1 MSMLKYQGL
10 ILKMW
15 NALAVKDRIKK
26 CAKVVEDYELQQE
39 DRQIELRMYKVRWI
53 WYHTILGIE
62 LAAVFVVL
70 VGIYLK
76 L

>member
-1 MSMLKYQGL
+1 M
-10 ILKMW
+10 
-15 NALAVKDRIKK
+15 KDRIRKW
-26 CAKVVEDYELQQE
+26 AKVVEDYELQQE
-39 DRQIELRMYKVRWI
+39 DRRIELRMYKVRWI

>member
-1 MSMLKYQGL
+1 
-10 ILKMW
+10 
-15 NALAVKDRIKK
+15 VKDRIRKW
-26 CAKVVEDYELQQE
+26 ARVVEDYELQQE

-53 WYHTILGIE
+53 WYHTVLGIE

-70 VGIYLK
+70 VGIYIK

>member
-1 MSMLKYQGL
+1 M
-10 ILKMW
+10 
-15 NALAVKDRIKK
+15 KDRLKK
-26 CAKVVEDYELQQE
+26 WAQEVEDYELQQE

-53 WYHTILGIE
+53 WYHTVLGVE

>member
-1 MSMLKYQGL
+1 M
-10 ILKMW
+10 
-15 NALAVKDRIKK
+15 KDRIRKW
-26 CAKVVEDYELQQE
+26 ARVVEDYELQQE

-53 WYHTILGIE
+53 WYHTVLGIE

-70 VGIYLK
+70 VGIYIK

>member
-1 MSMLKYQGL
+1 M
-10 ILKMW
+10 
-15 NALAVKDRIKK
+15 KDRFKRFR
-26 CAKVVEDYELQQE
+26 DMMDHYEEQQE
-39 DRQIELRMYKVRWI
+39 DRRIELRMYKVRWI
-53 WYHTILGIE
+53 WYHTVLGVE

>member
-1 MSMLKYQGL
+1 M
-10 ILKMW
+10 
-15 NALAVKDRIKK
+15 KDRIRKW
-26 CAKVVEDYELQQE
+26 AQVVEDYELQQE
-39 DRQIELRMYKVRWI
+39 DRRIELRMYKVRWI

>member
-1 MSMLKYQGL
+1 M
-10 ILKMW
+10 
-15 NALAVKDRIKK
+15 KDRLKK
-26 CAKVVEDYELQQE
+26 WAKVVEDYELQQE

-62 LAAVFVVL
+62 LAAVFIVL
-70 VGIYLK
+70 LAIYLK

>member
-1 MSMLKYQGL
+1 MLKYQGL

-15 NALAVKDRIKK
+15 NALAVKDKFKRLKE
-26 CAKVVEDYELQQE
+26 VVDDYELQQE

>member
-1 MSMLKYQGL
+1 M
-10 ILKMW
+10 
-15 NALAVKDRIKK
+15 KDRIKK
-26 CAKVVEDYELQQE
+26 WAKVVEDYELQQE
-39 DRQIELRMYKVRWI
+39 DRLIELRMYKVRWI